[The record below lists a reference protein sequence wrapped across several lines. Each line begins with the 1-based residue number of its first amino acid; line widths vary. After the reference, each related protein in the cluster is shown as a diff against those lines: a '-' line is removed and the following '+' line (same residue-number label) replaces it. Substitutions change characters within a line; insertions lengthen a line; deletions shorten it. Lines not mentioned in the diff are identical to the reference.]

1 MLSFL
6 LTAILMFIFWFA
18 LSGQTIPLLLI
29 LGVISSLL
37 VAYWSHDL
45 LIGKMDKA
53 PDFGRIF
60 RILKYIPWLA
70 WQIVLSNL
78 HLIYLVLHPKMPIEP
93 QMVRFKHDLKTD
105 MGIVLLGNSITLTP
119 GTITIDADRNE
130 FIVHAVSSKTA
141 QDLLS
146 GDMQAR
152 IKAIEG
158 DVGEAKEMSK
168 QHV

>member
-6 LTAILMFIFWFA
+6 LTAICMFIFWFS
-18 LSGQTIPLLLI
+18 LSGQTMPLLLI
-29 LGVISSLL
+29 LGVVSSLL

-45 LIGKMDKA
+45 LIGKMEKG
-53 PDFGRIF
+53 PDLGRFF
-60 RILKYIPWLA
+60 RIIKYIPWLT

-93 QMVRFKHDLKTD
+93 SIIRFKHGLKTN
-105 MGIVLLGNSITLTP
+105 MGITILANSITLTP
-119 GTITIDADRNE
+119 GTTTIDAGRDE
-130 FIVHAVSSKTA
+130 FIVHAVSKKTA
-141 QDLLS
+141 DDLLS

-152 IKAIEG
+152 VKELEG
-158 DVGEAKEMSK
+158 GAKEMSK

>member
-1 MLSFL
+1 
-6 LTAILMFIFWFA
+6 MFVFWFS

-45 LIGKMDKA
+45 LIGKMEKG
-53 PDFGRIF
+53 PDIGRIF
-60 RILKYIPWLA
+60 RMIKYIPWLA

-93 QMVRFKHDLKTD
+93 TIVRFKHDLKTD
-105 MGIVLLGNSITLTP
+105 MGITLLANSITLTP

-130 FIVHAVSSKTA
+130 YIVHAVSSKTA

-152 IKAIEG
+152 VKEIEG
-158 DVGEAKEMSK
+158 GTKEMSK
-168 QHV
+168 QHG